1 MAVDVQARLR
11 RLSALKSMR
20 TPHEYVWRDCFDH
33 SFTMRG
39 SGLQQ
44 NSLTASQA
52 LDKKSRIVDSTAT
65 DAGTI
70 LASALQ
76 SGMTP
81 ANSRWQSLEVFGAD
95 DEGKRWLDLASE
107 NLHQEIHNSN
117 FDSIGLECH
126 LDMVGA
132 GWFAM
137 FVDVDHEVGG
147 LHFEGWPIAQCY
159 PATSRAGGLVDTI
172 YRIYN
177 LTAYQ
182 AAEFAEKRGGQVSD
196 IVSKRIDTDPDSM
209 VEMLH
214 YIGPRPG
221 AMAGGKMS
229 KNLPFE
235 SLHIETQSQHL
246 VLESGFEEFPCVV
259 PRWSLIPDTPYAV
272 GPMFNVLPDVREL
285 NELKRIDKAASEI
298 AVMGMWIAED
308 DGVLNPRTIKVGAR
322 KVIVANS
329 VDSMKPLQTGANWQL
344 ADTRIAQLQAQIR
357 KILMAD
363 QLQPQG
369 GPQMTATEIHA
380 RVALMRQQLGP
391 LFGRMQ
397 AEYLQGLVNRTFM
410 LGYRAGVFGQAP
422 QSLAGKNFTIKYISP
437 LAKSQKLEDVSS
449 IQQFNAAIAPVAA
462 VKPEI
467 MDNIDFD
474 DQTRSLAEGLGI
486 PMSGLRTR
494 EDVSALRQARSQ
506 QQAAAAQQAQQQQLT
521 TMATQ
526 TALDTHKAQ
535 ATAAA

>member
-1 MAVDVQARLR
+1 MTVDVAACLR
-11 RLSALKSMR
+11 RLESKKSGR
-20 TPHEYVWRDCFDH
+20 VPHEHVWRDCFDH
-33 SFTMRG
+33 SFLLRG

-52 LDKKSRIVDSTAT
+52 LDQKARIVDSTAT

-81 ANSRWQSLEVFGAD
+81 ANSRWQALEVFGAD
-95 DEGKRWLDLASE
+95 DEGKRWLDQASE

-132 GWFAM
+132 GWFVM
-137 FVDVDHEVGG
+137 FIDVDHDVGG

-159 PATSRAGGLVDTI
+159 PANSKAGGLVDTI
-172 YRIYN
+172 YRVYTIN
-177 LTAYQ
+177 AGQ
-182 AAEFAEKRGGQVSD
+182 ATEFAEKRGGTVSD
-196 IVSKRIDTDPDSM
+196 TVRSKVQNDPDFE

-214 YIGPRPG
+214 YIGPRQG
-221 AMAGGKMS
+221 FKAGGKMS

-235 SLHIETQSQHL
+235 SLHIEINTKHL
-246 VLESGFEEFPCVV
+246 VLESGFEEFPCTV
-259 PRWSLIPDTPYAV
+259 PRWNLIPDTAYAV

-308 DGVLNPRTIKVGAR
+308 DGVLNPRTIKIGAR

-344 ADTRIAQLQAQIR
+344 ADTRIAQLQGAIR

-380 RVALMRQQLGP
+380 RVSLMRQQLGP

-397 AEYLQGLVNRTFM
+397 AEYLQGLVTRCFM
-410 LGYRAGVFGQAP
+410 LAYRAGVFGQAP
-422 QSLAGKNFTIKYISP
+422 QSLAGRNFSVKYISP
-437 LAKSQKLEDVSS
+437 LAKSQKLEDVSA
-449 IQQFNAAIAPVAA
+449 IQQFNAALAPVAA
-462 VKPEI
+462 VKPEV

-474 DQTRSLAEGLGI
+474 DQTRSLAEGLGV

-494 EDVSALRQARSQ
+494 EDVQALRQARSE
-506 QQAAAAQQAQQQQLT
+506 QQAAAQQQAHQQELT
-521 TMATQ
+521 TMAAQ
-526 TALDTHKAQ
+526 SAMDTHQAQ
-535 ATAAA
+535 ATAA

>member
-11 RLSALKSMR
+11 RLASMRSMR

-39 SGLQQ
+39 TGLQQ
-44 NSLTASQA
+44 NSLTAAQA
-52 LDKKSRIVDSTAT
+52 LDRKARIVDSTAT

-95 DEGKRWLDLASE
+95 DEGKRWLDEASE

-117 FDSIGLECH
+117 FDSIGLEAH

-132 GWFAM
+132 GWFVM
-137 FVDVDHEVGG
+137 FIDVDHEVGG
-147 LHFEGWPIAQCY
+147 LHFEGWPLAQCY
-159 PATSRAGGLVDTI
+159 LASSKAGGMVDTV
-172 YRIYN
+172 YRVYTIN
-177 LTAYQ
+177 AGQ
-182 AAEFAEKRGGQVSD
+182 AVEFANKRGGKISD
-196 IVSKRIDTDPDSM
+196 TVQARLATDPDFQ

-214 YIGPRPG
+214 YIGPRKDYVP
-221 AMAGGKMS
+221 GGKMS
-229 KNLPFE
+229 KNLLFE
-235 SLHIETQSQHL
+235 SCHIETNTQHL
-246 VLESGFEEFPCVV
+246 VLESGFEEFPCAV

-285 NELKRIDKAASEI
+285 NELKRLDKAASEI
-298 AVMGMWIAED
+298 AIMGMWIAED
-308 DGVLNPRTIKVGAR
+308 DGVLNPRTIKVGAH

-329 VDSMKPLQTGANWQL
+329 VDSMKPLSTGANWQL
-344 ADTRIAQLQAQIR
+344 ADTRIAQLQQGIR

-397 AEYLQGLVNRTFM
+397 AEYLQGLVARTFM

-422 QSLAGKNFTIKYISP
+422 QSLAGRNFTIKYISP
-437 LAKSQKLEDVSS
+437 LAKSQKLEDVSA
-449 IQQFNAAIAPVAA
+449 INQFNAALAPVAA
-462 VKPEI
+462 VKPEV

-486 PMSGLRTR
+486 PMTGLRTR
-494 EDVSALRQARSQ
+494 EDVSALRQARTQQ
-506 QQAAAAQQAQQQQLT
+506 QQAAQQQAQQQQLT
-521 TMATQ
+521 TMAAQ